1 MASGTFFRKTVTLL
15 KERHTPASIAL
26 VSTVL
31 LILGKC
37 FKPMLITEG
46 SASIGIVML
55 PIIVFILPSAVLIR
69 TKDKH
74 YLKRLLLKPG
84 KPETI
89 LLSLISSLVLI
100 SGGLLLSILTAG
112 IRRLPGAFT
121 LYDTFEA
128 SLTGSPENTLF
139 LLIAYALL
147 PAIGEELLFRGILR
161 HAYERY
167 GGGIAILLPALL
179 FTMVHFQPT
188 GIPVY
193 LFSGLLL
200 GFLAYVCR
208 SVTAAVIAH
217 FLYNVFGLFGQPY
230 ISSFYY
236 VSGSKVLFIFVL
248 VFVLLLS
255 LALFFGETARLCRL
269 YADRNLPLLLKTP
282 PLPEKGVLKQLLLA
296 PDMIA
301 SAVVWVIA
309 SVLFAIFA

>member
-1 MASGTFFRKTVTLL
+1 MKDNHPLRRAARYVVEHRS
-15 KERHTPASIAL
+15 PAAIAL

-37 FKPMLITEG
+37 FSPMLVSEG
-46 SASIGIVML
+46 SSSIGIVML

-69 TKDKH
+69 TRDKH
-74 YLKRLLLKPG
+74 YLGRLMLAPG
-84 KPETI
+84 KPDTL
-89 LLSLISSLVLI
+89 LLSLLSALVLI
-100 SGGLLLSILTAG
+100 SGGLLLSILTSG
-112 IRRLPGAFT
+112 IRRLPGVFT

-128 SLTGSPENTLF
+128 TLTGSAENTLF

-161 HAYERY
+161 EAYEKH
-167 GGGIAILLPALL
+167 GGFVAILFPAIL
-179 FTMVHFQPT
+179 FSMIHLRPS

-193 LFSGLLL
+193 LFSGLIL
-200 GFLAYVCR
+200 GFTAYLCR

-236 VSGSKVLFIFVL
+236 VAGSRVLFVFLL

-255 LALFFGETARLCRL
+255 LALFFGEVSRLCRL
-269 YADRNLPLLLKTP
+269 YADKNLPLLLPVPAK
-282 PLPEKGVLKQLLLA
+282 PEKGVLKSLFLA
-296 PDMIA
+296 PDAIA
-301 SAVVWVIA
+301 GFVIFVI
-309 SVLFAIFA
+309 SSILFAIFA